1 MPFIC
6 TWRKNL
12 GGFFLVDSFKREI
25 KYKSLHISG
34 YSVLWYCCSVI
45 YMSLLK
51 PGVLSLLSHLGREQ
65 SQFHLLAQRREIS
78 IIFVGVGNRAL
89 SLITS
94 VVEHGWRKEA
104 LTLLF
109 SGHHNWPPSW
119 GGHWPGS
126 SLRHTKY
133 PWDSHFS
140 TVRVSPTAQ
149 GLFWQPQFSCY
160 GWQITKEVENQPW
173 GEDGRHCVESRGS
186 FHETTKVTPGDFIQ
200 GRKLAGVSTY
210 SLWSGR
216 SLCLCQTLSSLFIC
230 S

>member
-119 GGHWPGS
+119 DGHWPGS
-126 SLRHTKY
+126 SLRHTKS
-133 PWDSHFS
+133 PGTPTSAQSECPPQHRVCFDSHS
-140 TVRVSPTAQ
+140 SVVMDGKLLKKWRISLGERMAGTVLNQ
-149 GLFWQPQFSCY
+149 GGHSMKQQ
-160 GWQITKEVENQPW
+160 K
-173 GEDGRHCVESRGS
+173 
-186 FHETTKVTPGDFIQ
+186 
-200 GRKLAGVSTY
+200 
-210 SLWSGR
+210 
-216 SLCLCQTLSSLFIC
+216 
-230 S
+230 